1 MVTSAH
7 THTQAFAMHPG
18 SPRAPWSHPMQ
29 GVGWWFPVNELP
41 ATPTPSPGRLRWSC
55 IHTNNTCD
63 SAHELLLCDTECAV
77 CGYTHILCDTGDSD
91 VTVCT
96 ECVVSSPPK
105 HSLDLV
111 SWSDLPVCTKRLYQR
126 AFVFWPAVLGPPPFS
141 FGSLRIDRSCDRHM
155 RMYMGDSASH
165 G

>member
-1 MVTSAH
+1 MEVPGERAANHTNTKSCAIMVVVYT
-7 THTQAFAMHPG
+7 
-18 SPRAPWSHPMQ
+18 
-29 GVGWWFPVNELP
+29 
-41 ATPTPSPGRLRWSC
+41 
-55 IHTNNTCD
+55 HTNNTCET
-63 SAHELLLCDTECAV
+63 AHDLLCGTESAV
-77 CGYTHILCDTGDSD
+77 CGCTRIRCETDNID
-91 VTVCT
+91 VTICM
-96 ECVVSSPPK
+96 ECEASSPPK

-111 SWSDLPVCTKRLYQR
+111 SWSDLPVCTKRLYQP